1 MIQAISLLLIA
12 FLIFQM
18 LKKYKLSIEYSGPFY
33 EDDIDDKEKHL
44 FITILLLAIPI
55 CLTGQSIFRTAC
67 SGDLERLDSL
77 LVSTTIDLEDDR
89 GRSLLHW
96 AVACKKKEVFNWLI
110 DMGIEPNG
118 VDNQGHTPL
127 HVAVQYNNTEYLEY
141 LIELQTTDDWQSL
154 YGASLLQL
162 AILNGNRELTER
174 LITSGVDIDVK
185 NERGST
191 ALEIAQRIGAVPIS
205 EWLISQGAD
214 EDLVRKLNIQG
225 AYMGMKE
232 PGSKAQMFAPN
243 FISTEEQEFGSVFSK
258 DGTEFYFGVDVG
270 RRSEIR
276 YSKMLEGQWT
286 KPQTIVSHEAY
297 SYNDP
302 FLSNDEHRLYF
313 ISTRASDGQGEI
325 KDVDIW
331 YVERLDDGWSEPINV
346 GSNINSSGNEYYISF
361 TDDGTMYFASDG
373 LPRQDTSRSDHDI
386 YYAEFIDDEF
396 QKPVLLDSTVNSA
409 GYEADV
415 FVAPDES
422 YLIYC
427 STRDGG
433 YGRGDLYISFKNAQG
448 EWTDAVNMGA
458 AINTKHYEYCP
469 FVTKDGKYLFYT
481 SNQDIYWISTAV
493 IEVLM
498 NE

>member
-1 MIQAISLLLIA
+1 L
-12 FLIFQM
+12 
-18 LKKYKLSIEYSGPFY
+18 
-33 EDDIDDKEKHL
+33 KHL
-44 FITILLLAIPI
+44 FITILSISIPI
-55 CLTGQSIFRTAC
+55 CLYGQSIFRTAC
-67 SGDLERLDSL
+67 SGNIERLDSL
-77 LVSTTIDLEDDR
+77 LVNTTIDLEDER

-96 AVACKKKEVFNWLI
+96 AVACKKKEIFDLLI
-110 DMGIEPNG
+110 NKGIELNG
-118 VDNQGHTPL
+118 VDHQGQTPL
-127 HVAVQYNNTEYLEY
+127 HVTVQYNNTEYLGY

-162 AILNGNRELTER
+162 AVLNRNKVLTER
-174 LITSGVDIDVK
+174 LITSGVDIDIK

-191 ALEIAQRIGAVPIS
+191 ALEIAQRIDADSIS

-214 EDLVRKLNIQG
+214 EDLVRKLNVKG

-232 PGSKAQMFAPN
+232 PGLNAEMFAPN

-270 RRSEIR
+270 RRNEIR
-276 YSKMLEGQWT
+276 YSKMLDGQWT
-286 KPQTIVSHEAY
+286 KPRTIVSHEAY

-313 ISTRASDGQGEI
+313 ISTRASDGLGEI

-346 GSNINSSGNEYYISF
+346 GSNINSSGDEYYISF
-361 TDDGTMYFASDG
+361 TDDDSMYFASDG
-373 LPRQDTSRSDHDI
+373 HTRQDTSRSDHDI
-386 YYAEFIDDEF
+386 YYAEFIDNEF

-433 YGRGDLYISFKNAQG
+433 YGRGDLYISFENAEG
-448 EWTDAVNMGA
+448 EWTEAVNMGA
-458 AINTKHYEYCP
+458 AINTEHYEYCP

-481 SNQDIYWISTAV
+481 SNQDIFWISTAV
-493 IEVLM
+493 IKVLM
-498 NE
+498 DR